1 MKHLLLLSF
10 FMTFYSCSGP
20 GNSSAPDRTAT
31 LRPEQVEQ
39 NFPSEFNKK
48 YIAEVRTSIEA
59 KENELT
65 FLDAAYDSDQD
76 VDYNCEI
83 DLGANRQFKYFIER
97 DHLTLF
103 DDSVMLKFSR
113 VDGFSSEE
121 LIGSWEMIESSEKI
135 QIVTE
140 LIINDLE
147 ELKLRKTCNLK

>member
-1 MKHLLLLSF
+1 MKHLLILSF
-10 FMTFYSCSGP
+10 FMTFYACSGP
-20 GNSSAPDRTAT
+20 GSSSAPDRVTT
-31 LRPEQVEQ
+31 LRPETAEQ
-39 NFPSEFNKK
+39 NFPSEFTKK

-59 KENELT
+59 NENELI

-76 VDYNCEI
+76 VDYKCEI
-83 DLGANRQFKYFIER
+83 DLGANRKFQFFI
-97 DHLTLF
+97 DSDDLILF
-103 DDSVMLKFSR
+103 DDSVKLKFSR
-113 VDGFSSEE
+113 VDGFSSEG

>member
-1 MKHLLLLSF
+1 
-10 FMTFYSCSGP
+10 MTFYSCSGP